1 MCVCVSVCVCEEAV
15 TLSWHHH
22 PVCHLFLSLT
32 SPCFPPCGQHAHTYA
47 LSLCLC
53 LTCLSHTHMICE
65 HTSHALTC
73 IVWMLRLNKCIGTH
87 VTHTHLSK
95 CTDDHML
102 HIMQWMSLTM
112 YAAWS
117 RMGDSNISNHIIVTE
132 KSFHY
137 KSTVEFVLYLSI
149 YVAALH
155 DGCHVRVCVC
165 VLNSCRRQIAEGF
178 CLLQGQACPS
188 LQASALWWL
197 SWRWSVSDRRDHMC

>member
-87 VTHTHLSK
+87 VTHTHTHTHLSK

-165 VLNSCRRQIAEGF
+165 S
-178 CLLQGQACPS
+178 
-188 LQASALWWL
+188 
-197 SWRWSVSDRRDHMC
+197 